1 MNIDSSL
8 SAKYSVTKLVLIAA
22 LCVHWFNPLVWA
34 MYILANRDIELS
46 CDEAVVRLFGE
57 NTKATYARS
66 LISMEE
72 TRIGLTP
79 LCNNF
84 NKNAIEERI
93 TAIMKIKKT
102 SIFSLVLAV
111 ALVAGVTTAFA
122 TTAVAAS
129 DGQETD
135 YGITDEN
142 GNTTIFDGR
151 LMTAPRFSLDEN
163 GKYFYNPDSELNN
176 LPAES
181 SFPSAELNGFDN
193 FDFNTT
199 PEGAINQQQNDLYH
213 QPTRPTYTEAEMEQ
227 IIADI
232 ESGKIPGYKLS
243 DFAEGKV
250 PGFEPVDGA
259 DYSVDFVD
267 YPDSSCVVSN

>member
-1 MNIDSSL
+1 
-8 SAKYSVTKLVLIAA
+8 
-22 LCVHWFNPLVWA
+22 
-34 MYILANRDIELS
+34 
-46 CDEAVVRLFGE
+46 
-57 NTKATYARS
+57 
-66 LISMEE
+66 
-72 TRIGLTP
+72 
-79 LCNNF
+79 
-84 NKNAIEERI
+84 
-93 TAIMKIKKT
+93 
-102 SIFSLVLAV
+102 
-111 ALVAGVTTAFA
+111 
-122 TTAVAAS
+122 
-129 DGQETD
+129 
-135 YGITDEN
+135 
-142 GNTTIFDGR
+142 
-151 LMTAPRFSLDEN
+151 MTAPRFSLDEN

-199 PEGAINQQQNDLYH
+199 PEGAINQQQDDLFH